1 MASNQ
6 NISNNITNPNY
17 VFNNLNQFHP
27 TDVIYHYVN
36 HTDFSEDFIV
46 DNFNYFS
53 DTIEIILK
61 SKEKLSDIFFEKIC
75 TKSNYSKF
83 KSIRKLLEPTRSFKN
98 LDNLFY

>member
-6 NISNNITNPNY
+6 NILNNITNPTY
-17 VFNNLNQFHP
+17 VFNNLNQFHS

-36 HTDFSEDFIV
+36 HADFSEEFIV
-46 DNFNYFS
+46 NNFAYFS

-61 SKEKLSDIFFEKIC
+61 TKLKLTDGFFEKIC